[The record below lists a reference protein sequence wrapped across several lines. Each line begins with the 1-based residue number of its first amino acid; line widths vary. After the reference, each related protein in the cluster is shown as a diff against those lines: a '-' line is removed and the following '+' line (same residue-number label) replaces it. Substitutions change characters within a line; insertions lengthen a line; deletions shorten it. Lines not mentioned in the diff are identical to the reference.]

1 MWVGVCSSLNMVA
14 FAKIMKKY
22 NKLGRHR
29 FGPLYN
35 REVEHSYFAT
45 SDKVLEDISQA
56 VGRTSWPP
64 IERILFDCFWCIDG
78 TAKANAAM
86 WRPLRNFF
94 VRYDK
99 HIHPPTFQK
108 HHKSLYLHQFELQM
122 LHDLQK
128 SV

>member
-22 NKLGRHR
+22 DKVGRHR
-29 FGPLYN
+29 FGPLYI

-64 IERILFDCFWCIDG
+64 VERILFNYFWCIDG
-78 TAKANAAM
+78 DKVNDSFLGVNYITLGDKVDDEGGGDFHKTFC
-86 WRPLRNFF
+86 RP
-94 VRYDK
+94 
-99 HIHPPTFQK
+99 
-108 HHKSLYLHQFELQM
+108 
-122 LHDLQK
+122 
-128 SV
+128 